1 MNDLNSAFKNSYEL
15 SIVAGHDGTLF
26 AYKSNEEISER
37 IFDMYVA
44 KFFNSG
50 YNEYEAVM
58 ETLKRLKRNYDFDFW
73 EVKSD
78 EK

>member
-1 MNDLNSAFKNSYEL
+1 
-15 SIVAGHDGTLF
+15 
-26 AYKSNEEISER
+26 
-37 IFDMYVA
+37 MYVA